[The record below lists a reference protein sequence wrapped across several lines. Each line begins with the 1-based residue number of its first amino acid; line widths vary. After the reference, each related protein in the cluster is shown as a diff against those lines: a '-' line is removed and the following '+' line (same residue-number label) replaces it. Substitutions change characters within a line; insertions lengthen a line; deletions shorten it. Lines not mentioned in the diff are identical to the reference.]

1 MSITIHAARNFCW
14 ADKTYVQASRG
25 AFGDP
30 ADVIQLLLDDRGG
43 GILTTIQDLDRHD
56 LDNRHQSS
64 FEQMMLEEKIYRSE
78 CDSKAQQ
85 LKRRKIVAYA
95 QFILIH
101 DPSILQ
107 DLNWRRNEAH
117 KTTNTLYG
125 RLRSTHADGVHFTCM
140 CEIPDGRVYE
150 FNNSNSRAK
159 WKKNIH
165 AKKTKWTWRSQ
176 MCK

>member
-1 MSITIHAARNFCW
+1 M
-14 ADKTYVQASRG
+14 VVG
-25 AFGDP
+25 
-30 ADVIQLLLDDRGG
+30 LLLPKKSPL
-43 GILTTIQDLDRHD
+43 IICISIQDLDRHD

-117 KTTNTLYG
+117 KTTNTVYYPPSFNIEKATYELYG
-125 RLRSTHADGVHFTCM
+125 RLRSIHADGVHFTCM
-140 CEIPDGRVYE
+140 CKIPDGRVYE
-150 FNNSNSRAK
+150 FNNSNSRAE
-159 WKKNIH
+159 WKKDIH
-165 AKKTKWTWRSQ
+165 EISG
-176 MCK
+176 